1 MKNRAIITLLIAGLS
16 GVSVSI
22 AAEKAAPADE
32 AKATTPGVVEVVQIK
47 GMDQVPVVVKQ
58 VAPSYPM
65 ELRERGVQGVVM
77 VDMLVDSTGRVVDA
91 TVARASH
98 PVFAERAIEAAKAWT
113 FKPAMADGRAITTRV
128 RVPFEF
134 VMPQVAALER
144 K

>member
-1 MKNRAIITLLIAGLS
+1 MKTSAKITLLCAGLV
-16 GVSVSI
+16 GVSVSL
-22 AAEKAAPADE
+22 AAEKAAPADD
-32 AKATTPGVVEVVQIK
+32 AMATTPGVVEVVQIK
-47 GMDQVPVVVKQ
+47 GMDQGPVVVKQ
-58 VAPSYPM
+58 VAPSYPLEM
-65 ELRERGVQGVVM
+65 RERGVQGVVT
-77 VDMLVDSTGRVVDA
+77 VDMLVDSTGRVVEA
-91 TVARASH
+91 SVARASH

>member
-1 MKNRAIITLLIAGLS
+1 MKIYVKITLLFASLTS
-16 GVSVSI
+16 LPVPSV
-22 AAEKAAPADE
+22 ANEGALADE
-32 AKATTPGVVEVVQIK
+32 AKATPPGGVEVVQIN
-47 GMDQVPVVVKQ
+47 GVDQGPVVVKQ

-98 PVFAERAIEAAKAWT
+98 LMFAERAIEAAKAWT
-113 FKPAMADGRAITTRV
+113 FKPATADGRAGTTRV

-134 VMPQVAALER
+134 VMPQVAVLEH